1 MIKLSFKL
9 LILFLFVAKFSFSQT
24 KEDVRFYELFSD
36 SQKLLLLEEPDSAGV
51 LLEKCLEL
59 KPNSSSVNYSLARIY
74 SSEGQSILAISYAEK
89 AYELDENNIWYLRF
103 LANLY
108 SDSYSYNEAGNIYS
122 TLLSFSPFISDF
134 DNAVNFYDSI
144 NDYESELLVLDL
156 ILKKFGSTFDNL
168 KRKIDICFKMNNQ
181 NCVIQNC
188 ENIIEKFPNNPNSY
202 ILYIDYLLSY
212 KKYDSCYNYIKI
224 GKKKFPDNYTFFYYS
239 AIYFSENQNVDS
251 SFYYIHNVINSRQYS
266 GLELINLLNKYEE
279 FYSYENFGTRLDT
292 IVTTLDSNYFDN
304 FDVLKF
310 SAEFYFNKNKF
321 FDAINFFEL
330 ALKQDVTDFELYIS
344 LFNLYNRF
352 NFWEQLDSLATVASE
367 LYPAQPLVYLFSGI
381 ASLELQNY
389 DEAYEYFVLGN
400 SLVFEQPKLT
410 AFFNFYL
417 SQYFRIDKD
426 ISNENLFYNNAIS
439 SASNNCDLLAYF
451 AFYYA
456 KNKISKDK
464 AFSLIGQ
471 CIIADL
477 DSLSPYI
484 SFIYSYVLYKF
495 GDYESALNYANIAI
509 SNSKYENFT
518 HYELLGN
525 IQSKLGLTE
534 QAKSSWLKSVNLGNK
549 FLNKEL

>member
-24 KEDVRFYELFSD
+24 KEDARFYELFSD
-36 SQKLLLLEEPDSAGV
+36 SQKLLLLEEPDSARV
-51 LLEKCLEL
+51 LLEMCLEL

-89 AYELDENNIWYLRF
+89 AHELDDNNIWYLRF

-181 NCVIQNC
+181 NCVIKNC
-188 ENIIEKFPNNPNSY
+188 EDIIEKFPNNPNSY

-224 GKKKFPDNYTFFYYS
+224 GQNKFPENSSFDYYS
-239 AIYFSENQNVDS
+239 EIYFSKNNNVDS
-251 SFYYIHNVINSRQYS
+251 SFFYMMNVIKSGQYT
-266 GLELINLLNKYEE
+266 GKELINLLNNSDD
-279 FYSYENFGTRLDT
+279 FYSYNNFGSRLDT
-292 IVTTLDSNYFDN
+292 IISALNSNYSYN
-304 FDVLKF
+304 FDVSKF

-321 FDAINFFEL
+321 YKAISFYEL
-330 ALKQDVTDFELYIS
+330 ALSQDVADFELYIS

-352 NFWEQLDSLATVASE
+352 NYWGKLDSLTTVASE

-381 ASLELQNY
+381 AHLEQKNFDDAY
-389 DEAYEYFVLGN
+389 DSFVLGN
-400 SLVFEQPKLT
+400 SLVFEQPKLKS
-410 AFFNFYL
+410 FFSFYL
-417 SQYFRIDKD
+417 SQYFRIENDL
-426 ISNENLFYNNAIS
+426 SNENLYYNNAIS

-451 AFYYA
+451 AFYFA
-456 KNKISKDK
+456 KNQICKDK

-477 DSLSPYI
+477 QNLSPYI

-495 GDYESALNYANIAI
+495 EDYESALNYVQIAI

-534 QAKSSWLKSVNLGNK
+534 QANSSWLKSVNLGNL